1 MLPQFLTLVCDRT
14 VPLITSPR
22 DDDHKHKCGATIL
35 PERGA
40 PVRAPYGLNI
50 LDNCLT
56 CPVRE
61 EHLFCNLS
69 VHAGQRLNEIKSTAV
84 YPKGAMLF
92 IEGQQPRGVF
102 VLCAGKAK
110 LSTSSR
116 EGKTIITKISEAG
129 DVLGLNSVVSN
140 RPYEVTAEMME
151 PGQANFIPRD
161 SLIQF
166 LKDNG
171 EVALRV
177 AEQLSRNY
185 YTAYEEIRTLGLS
198 TSPSEKFAKLLL
210 SWSTKSATERR
221 DLAGQAHAD
230 PRGDCGDH
238 RDHPRNCQPPV
249 FRIQEK
255 TAAAAQR
262 IDPGHPQP
270 AGAGKNRPVLT
281 GRATRRN
288 GQPGAS
294 LRVQG

>member
-1 MLPQFLTLVCDRT
+1 M
-14 VPLITSPR
+14 
-22 DDDHKHKCGATIL
+22 
-35 PERGA
+35 
-40 PVRAPYGLNI
+40 RAPYGLNI

-102 VLCAGKAK
+102 LLCAGKAK

-116 EGKTIITKISEAG
+116 EGKTIITKLSEAG
-129 DVLGLNSVVSN
+129 DVLGLNAVVSN

-151 PGQANFIPRD
+151 PGQANFIPRE
-161 SLIQF
+161 SLLQF
-166 LKDNG
+166 LKDHG

-185 YTAYEEIRTLGLS
+185 YTAYEEIRTLGLA

-210 SWSTKSATERR
+210 SWTPKSANN
-221 DLAGQAHAD
+221 DG
-230 PRGDCGDH
+230 GGG
-238 RDHPRNCQPPV
+238 
-249 FRIQEK
+249 
-255 TAAAAQR
+255 AQVKLTLTHEEIAEIIGTTR
-262 IDPGHPQP
+262 ETVSRLFSEFKKRQLLQLKGSTLLIR
-270 AGAGKNRPVLT
+270 NRPALEKI
-281 GRATRRN
+281 
-288 GQPGAS
+288 
-294 LRVQG
+294 VQS